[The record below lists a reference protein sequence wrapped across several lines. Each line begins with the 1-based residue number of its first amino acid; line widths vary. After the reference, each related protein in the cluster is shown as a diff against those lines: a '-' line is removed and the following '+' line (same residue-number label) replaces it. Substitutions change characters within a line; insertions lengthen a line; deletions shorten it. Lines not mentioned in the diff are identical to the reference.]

1 MESHPEVMTYTNEE
15 GVDRVEKENYAF
27 LMEST
32 SIEYMV
38 ERRCSLAQVGGLL
51 DDKGYGIAMRK
62 GTQIFVFCS
71 LLKFQHIL
79 DAPYRNALS
88 QAVVKL
94 QEGGVIAGLK
104 IKWWKEDRGGGS
116 CSDDGSGG
124 QPESLTLQ
132 NVGGVFL
139 VLAVGT
145 VTGFLCT
152 FLKLCYNVFM
162 LSYKENLSFRE
173 EFCKE
178 IRFLFNFRQM
188 VKPVKNRSFEMLQEK
203 QSQ

>member
-1 MESHPEVMTYTNEE
+1 MEEHPEVMTNTNEE
-15 GVDRVEKENYAF
+15 GVERVEKQNYAF

-38 ERRCSLAQVGGLL
+38 ERRCALAQVGGLL

-62 GTQIFVFCS
+62 GNSHIFLNFLYTQRV
-71 LLKFQHIL
+71 L

-94 QEGGVIAGLK
+94 QESGTIARLK
-104 IKWWKEDRGGGS
+104 IKWWKEDRGGGR
-116 CSDDGSGG
+116 CVDGNSGG
-124 QPESLTLQ
+124 QPESLSLQ

-145 VTGFLCT
+145 IIGFLCT
-152 FLKLCYNVFM
+152 FLQLCYNVFM
-162 LSYKENLSFRE
+162 LSYKEHLSFRE
-173 EFCKE
+173 EFRKE
-178 IRFLFNFRQM
+178 IRFLFNFKQM
-188 VKPVKNRSFEMLQEK
+188 VKPVRNKSFEMLEEK
-203 QSQ
+203 ESQ